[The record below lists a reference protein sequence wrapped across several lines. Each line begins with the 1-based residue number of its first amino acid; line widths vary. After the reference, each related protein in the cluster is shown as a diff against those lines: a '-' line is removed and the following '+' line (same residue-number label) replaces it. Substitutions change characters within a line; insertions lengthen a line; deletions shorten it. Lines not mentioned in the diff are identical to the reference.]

1 MKHRERYTVTAEAD
15 RIAPDWLAV
24 RINYD
29 TVNFI
34 YSVVDGAVKLKG
46 VRIGHEIAKI
56 GDVEVRGEASYFL
69 CQNATRLKKVC
80 GR

>member
-15 RIAPDWLAV
+15 RIAPDWLAA

-29 TVNFI
+29 TVNFVYKI
-34 YSVVDGAVKLKG
+34 VDGAVKLKG

-56 GDVEVRGEASYFL
+56 NDVIVLKTDKL
-69 CQNATRLKKVC
+69 CVEGQ
-80 GR
+80 

>member
-15 RIAPDWLAV
+15 RIAPDC
-24 RINYD
+24 
-29 TVNFI
+29 VNFVYKI
-34 YSVVDGAVKLKG
+34 VDGAVKLKG

-56 GDVEVRGEASYFL
+56 NDVIALKTDKL
-69 CQNATRLKKVC
+69 CVE